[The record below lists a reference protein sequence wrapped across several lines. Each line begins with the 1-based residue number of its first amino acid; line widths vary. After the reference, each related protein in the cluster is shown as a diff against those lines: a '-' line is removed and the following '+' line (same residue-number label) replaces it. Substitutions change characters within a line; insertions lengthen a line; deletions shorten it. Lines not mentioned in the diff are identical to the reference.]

1 MKKYKVFLMKN
12 IIKLLLLTPIF
23 FASCQKNI
31 DLYPQSNI
39 TTENFY
45 KNAGDIQIA
54 LNGCYNALRAPLLE
68 EWKLTELRSDNTIMY
83 SSASKSAPNRD
94 LSDLDLFI
102 PSTSHTAIYNYWIAN
117 YFNIRN
123 VNVILNSLNVN
134 YKPETGAVT
143 SDATDVDIT
152 DAQKKI
158 ASSEATFIRAYHYF
172 NLVRLYGGVMLI
184 HEPVDPFEALTINR
198 SSTDDIYKLIIADLQ
213 YAIANGS
220 STKYASIPTT
230 SLGKVNAW
238 AAKAL
243 LAKVYLTLNRKT
255 DAIPLLNDIIA
266 NSGYGLVANY
276 ADVFAINNEMNKE
289 IMFAVRYKAGGIA
302 QGSPFP
308 NLFAPELSGTAV
320 INGDG
325 SGQNAPCLELAN
337 TYNALDLR
345 KVASV
350 ATYGT
355 ALNNLYPKKMI
366 APVSLKGDGE
376 NDWNVIRYAD
386 VLLMLAEAQGNTA
399 ASLTLINLTRTR
411 AGLPALTSATV
422 TTNAIFEKELATE
435 RRLEFTFE
443 NIRWF
448 DLLRF
453 NTTMPSINAV
463 ATIQGNF
470 SAMWTTHYSKYP
482 SPPSLATIQ
491 GYVTAEKLLLPIPQR
506 EIDNNT
512 KIKIPQNAGY

>member
-1 MKKYKVFLMKN
+1 MKKIINLFILSSLFLASCEKN
-12 IIKLLLLTPIF
+12 I
-23 FASCQKNI
+23 N
-31 DLYPQSNI
+31 LYPQSNI

-45 KNAGDIQIA
+45 QNANDIQIA

-83 SSASKSAPNRD
+83 SSASKSVPNRD

-102 PSTSHTAIYNYWIAN
+102 PSTSHAAIYNYWIAN

-123 VNVILNSLNVN
+123 VNNILNSLNIN
-134 YKPETGAVT
+134 YDPAAGVLSAGTTK
-143 SDATDVDIT
+143 VDIT
-152 DAQKKI
+152 DAQKKTLSAE
-158 ASSEATFIRAYHYF
+158 ASFIRAYHYF

-184 HEPVDPFEALTINR
+184 DEPVDPFEATKINR
-198 SSTDDIYKLIIADLQ
+198 STTDDMYKFIIADLK
-213 YAIANGS
+213 YAIDNGS
-220 STKYASIPTT
+220 NLKYVSIPLAN
-230 SLGKVNAW
+230 LGKVNIW

-266 NSGYGLVANY
+266 NSGYGLVTNY
-276 ADVFAINNEMNKE
+276 ADIFSITNEMNKE
-289 IMFAVRYKAGGIA
+289 ILFAIRYKAGGIG

-308 NLFAPELSGTAV
+308 NLFAPELSGVAV

-325 SGQNAPCLELAN
+325 SGQNAPCLELSNA
-337 TYNALDLR
+337 YNALDTR
-345 KVASV
+345 KAVSI

-366 APVSLKGDGE
+366 SQVSLLGDAE
-376 NDWNVIRYAD
+376 NDWIVIRYAD

-399 ASLTLINLTRTR
+399 ASLALINQTRAR
-411 AGLPALTSATV
+411 AGLPALTATTV
-422 TTNAIFEKELATE
+422 TTSAIFEKELANE

-448 DLLRF
+448 DILRY
-453 NTTMPSINAV
+453 NTTMPSQDAV
-463 ATIQGNF
+463 ATIKANY

-482 SPPSLATIQ
+482 TPPSLITIQ
-491 GYVTAEKLLLPIPQR
+491 SYVTSSKLLLPIPQR

-512 KIKIPQNAGY
+512 KIVIPQNPGY